1 MVTHRFSSADHT
13 PLCADFYE
21 PDPVAGQGQPRGTI
35 VVVHGYCEHRGRY
48 QRTAQD
54 LARQGYRVIVGDL
67 RGHGEAGG
75 QRAHVD
81 RFEEYLDDTVALLAQ
96 AARHAQGGP
105 PPFLLGHSMGGLVAL
120 RYVQER
126 AREGDLQGLILSS
139 PLLGIKVQV
148 PAWKRLLG
156 QAASLTLP
164 GLSLPNDL
172 DPALLSHDPEIGRA
186 YATDPLVSHVATA
199 RWFTEAQL
207 AQLQALRRAPGVR
220 LPVLLLQAG
229 DDRIVDQAA
238 SQALFERLGGK
249 DKVFTLYPGLFH
261 EIFNE
266 VERDRVLAD
275 VVSWLHAHQSA
286 PSPP

>member
-21 PDPVAGQGQPRGTI
+21 PEAGDSPEGTI
-35 VVVHGYCEHRGRY
+35 VLIHGYCEHRGRY

-54 LARQGYRVIVGDL
+54 LAQKGYRVVVGDL

-75 QRAHVD
+75 QRAHVT
-81 RFEEYLDDTVALLAQ
+81 RFSEYLDDTAAILAQ
-96 AARHAQGGP
+96 AARHARPVGEGM
-105 PPFLLGHSMGGLVAL
+105 PPFLLGHSMGGLIAL
-120 RYVQER
+120 RYLQER
-126 AREGDLQGLILSS
+126 AREGDLRGLILSS
-139 PLLGIKVQV
+139 PFLGIKVQV

-156 QAASLTLP
+156 QAASRAVP

-186 YATDPLVSHVATA
+186 YATDPLVSHIATA

-207 AQLQALRRAPGVR
+207 AQAQALRRAPGVR

-238 SQALFERLGGK
+238 SQALFDRLGGK

-275 VVSWLHAHQSA
+275 VVSWLHAHRGG
-286 PSPP
+286 PSS